1 MMVYQ
6 RTIRSAIQFKG
17 IGLHTGREV
26 TVTLKPAKPDRGIVF
41 FRTDLEEIVRI
52 PALNRYVT
60 DTALSTTIGR
70 SGVKIATI
78 EHLMAAIWGM
88 GIDNLKIE
96 VSGSEIP
103 ILDGSSAPFVEM
115 LSKCGMVEQK
125 RARQYYVI
133 TKALSVREGE
143 HFCAIEP
150 HAESR
155 LTCSIEFDHPA
166 IQKQF
171 FQMTLNEK
179 NFSQELARA
188 RTFGF
193 LKDIEMLRRGGLI
206 AGGSL
211 ENAIVLDHEK
221 VLNPEPLRFKDE
233 FVRHKMLDS
242 VGDLALFG
250 MRILGHCV
258 TYKAGHKIHAEFCAR
273 LLKSGCGYI
282 TDLSLHKPADAA
294 VPVFD
299 EPILQTA

>member
-1 MMVYQ
+1 MVYQ
-6 RTIRSAIQFKG
+6 RTIQSTIQFKG
-17 IGLHTGREV
+17 IGLHTGKEA
-26 TVTLKPAKPDRGIVF
+26 TVILKPAKPDRGIVF
-41 FRTDLEEIVRI
+41 FRTDLKEIVHI

-60 DTALSTTIGR
+60 ESALSTTIGR
-70 SGVKIATI
+70 KGVKIATI

-96 VSGSEIP
+96 VSGPEIP

-115 LSKCGMVEQK
+115 LSRCGIVEQK
-125 RARQYYVI
+125 RLRQYYVI
-133 TKALSVREGE
+133 TRAFSFREGGGE
-143 HFCAIEP
+143 GGHFCAIEP

-155 LTCSIEFDHPA
+155 FSCSIEFDHPA

-171 FQMTLNEK
+171 FDVTLNEK
-179 NFSQELARA
+179 NFSRELAPA

-193 LKDIEMLRRGGLI
+193 LKDIEMLRQRGLI

-221 VLNPEPLRFKDE
+221 ILNAEPLRFEDE

-250 MRILGHCV
+250 MRILGHWI
-258 TYKAGHKIHAEFCAR
+258 THKAGHKIHAEFCAR

-282 TDLSLHKPADAA
+282 TDLSGEQIPIPA
-294 VPVFD
+294 F